1 LKEIHNFK
9 QEGDATLYQAW
20 ERYNDLIYKCPTHDL
35 NIHQKVNIFYKGLDT
50 ITHQLLDSQGPI
62 PNKTPNQA
70 LEAIRTMADH
80 SHKWHDGSNSR
91 KVSSGSSDGI
101 AAIANKLDSLG
112 RDMKNLKENVH
123 AIQIGCET
131 CGGAHLDKECPLSE
145 DVKSVKEVKYG
156 EFGRSFPNNNKN
168 NASMLVEVAD
178 MSKKAPMGKVEN
190 ILVKIDMFVFPTG
203 FVIIDMLGDP
213 NETMILGEDMIMF
226 DININIYN
234 LTVHVEKLYM
244 ANYIQEEESFNPL
257 EISEDIFTYD
267 PPLCLEFKKYDHLY
281 ETDQNNEDTI
291 VSEDV

>member
-1 LKEIHNFK
+1 MTMLMSMLKEFFNIVSLFNILRVTHDTVMLCVFPITLTGAGKTTSRNNQYLGFAQASFHLT

-70 LEAIRTMADH
+70 LEAIRTMTDH
-80 SHKWHDGSNSR
+80 SHKWHDVSNSR

-123 AIQIGCET
+123 AIQVGCET
-131 CGGAHLDKECPLSE
+131 CGGVHLDKECPLSE
-145 DVKSVKEVKYG
+145 DVKSVKEVKYS

-168 NASMLVEVAD
+168 NARYRCKAIFAD
-178 MSKKAPMGKVEN
+178 NKAPGDETFSNGTNELHGVSFVYDDNVMVSKK
-190 ILVKIDMFVFPTG
+190 T
-203 FVIIDMLGDP
+203 
-213 NETMILGEDMIMF
+213 NEGQSGVL
-226 DININIYN
+226 
-234 LTVHVEKLYM
+234 
-244 ANYIQEEESFNPL
+244 P
-257 EISEDIFTYD
+257 
-267 PPLCLEFKKYDHLY
+267 C
-281 ETDQNNEDTI
+281 
-291 VSEDV
+291 